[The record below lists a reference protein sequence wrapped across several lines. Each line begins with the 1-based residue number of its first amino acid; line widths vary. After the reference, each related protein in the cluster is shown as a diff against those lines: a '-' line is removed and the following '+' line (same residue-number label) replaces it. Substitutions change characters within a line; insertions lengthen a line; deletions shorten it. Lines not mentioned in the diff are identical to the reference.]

1 MRHST
6 RWVGILP
13 AYLISLVLTQRKR
26 NAHERQKEHYE
37 TGEWA
42 TGQKWAD
49 DAPRENVDPESVS
62 LMSNGACGAF
72 IHGLEDEYMG
82 ECLGQG

>member
-1 MRHST
+1 MVT
-6 RWVGILP
+6 YILLYNMCP
-13 AYLISLVLTQRKR
+13 QRKL

-49 DAPRENVDPESVS
+49 DAPREGLDPEAVS
-62 LMSNGACGAF
+62 LMSSGACGAF
-72 IHGLEDEYMG
+72 ITGLEDEYMG
-82 ECLGQG
+82 E